1 MKRLI
6 TVAALAVALVAPGGQ
21 PHAQATDHAQ
31 RYYLSLG
38 DSLADSAQLAGD
50 LTHGYVEQLHA
61 ALTVTNPK
69 QRLVKFGCGG
79 ESTVSMRFGSQDPAT
94 VLSCGSP
101 HDYRR
106 LFAKGTQLAEAVKF
120 LRTHR
125 GKVALVT
132 IDIGANDLQ
141 HLDEQGNAVFC
152 LFEHA
157 GCDQRVAAM
166 AENLAV
172 ILAELRAAAGPH
184 VPIIGMTYYNVFAR
198 LDDPSLD
205 AGVAAANAVLDATYT
220 AAGIPVADV
229 AGAFHNGEQPLSA
242 HLVCA
247 WTWFCTDG
255 NVHPNTTGYGVIAQA
270 FLEQVQP

>member
-1 MKRLI
+1 M
-6 TVAALAVALVAPGGQ
+6 
-21 PHAQATDHAQ
+21 
-31 RYYLSLG
+31 
-38 DSLADSAQLAGD
+38 
-50 LTHGYVEQLHA
+50 
-61 ALTVTNPK
+61 TNPK
-69 QRLVKFGCGG
+69 QKLVKFGCSS

-101 HDYRR
+101 DYRR
-106 LFAKGTQLAEAVKF
+106 LFPTGTQLAQAVNSCA
-120 LRTHR
+120 HR

-141 HLDEQGNAVFC
+141 HLDEHGNAVFC
-152 LFEHA
+152 LFEDA
-157 GCDQRVAAM
+157 GCDAAVAAM

-172 ILAELRAAAGPH
+172 ILTELRAAAGPH
-184 VPIIGMTYYNVFAR
+184 VPIIGMTYYNVFAP

-220 AAGIPVADV
+220 AAGVPVADV

-247 WTWFCTDG
+247 WTWFCSHG
-255 NVHPNTTGYGVIAQA
+255 NIHPNTTGYGVIAQA
-270 FLEQVQP
+270 FLEQIQP